1 MICCC
6 SLSYLGAILGRRDGR
21 WLPMF
26 NPCQRV
32 TLMEKDL
39 HLVNK
44 LRIRKLTKVVRYT
57 SAPNASSEE
66 RLAAAER
73 AYDGSAMPEDNDIS

>member
-1 MICCC
+1 MVGVMEDGYRC
-6 SLSYLGAILGRRDGR
+6 SIHGK
-21 WLPMF
+21 
-26 NPCQRV
+26 RV

-57 SAPNASSEE
+57 STPNASPEE
-66 RLAAAER
+66 RLAAAQR
-73 AYDGSAMPEDNDIS
+73 AYDRTAVPEDNDIS